1 MRLDPK
7 TFWTMTPLELAI
19 ATGMHRDAGTG
30 APGRPALEALM
41 LRFPDRGFGCGNAD
55 GASVAGD
62 TAG

>member
-30 APGRPALEALM
+30 APGRGALEALM
-41 LRFPDRGFGCGNAD
+41 LRFPDRAFGHGNAD
-55 GASVAGD
+55 DDGGPVKPAE
-62 TAG
+62 